1 MSEKSVSSDKHNLL
15 YVKNLNIAFANSG
28 TDGSDKPIVHDINFT
43 IIKGKTTALIGASGS
58 GKSTI
63 ALAIPS
69 LLPSHVRISGDIVF
83 SGKNLREIS
92 EKSLRQIRGSKISM
106 VFQEPMAALNPLHTI
121 KKQIAEAIR
130 VHQTLTSA
138 EVYEKSIL
146 LLEKM
151 EIDNPKKR
159 LEAYPHQLSG
169 GQRQRVLMAFALANS
184 PELLIADE
192 PTTALD
198 VTTQKK
204 ILDLLMRLQEETGMS
219 ILLITHDIGVVRH
232 IAHDVCPID
241 KGTISEQTAVSELF
255 SRPEWSVLARSSRAS
270 VEKNKETTQDWNAE
284 KQKKSLLSV
293 QDFSVNFRIA
303 GKSTL
308 RRREYFKAVHNVSF
322 SLGFGETL
330 GIVGESGSGKT
341 TLGLAIM
348 KLIPSSSG
356 SVCFDGHQIQDVS
369 QSELRRIR
377 AGMQIIFQDPFGS
390 LSPRMSVQQIIAEGL
405 RVHNRISHEE
415 QNHLILEVLK
425 DVGLD
430 GDVANRY
437 PHEFSGGQRQRI
449 AIARAIVLRPK
460 LVVLDEPTSALDITV
475 QNQILDLLIN
485 LQEKYRLS
493 YIFVSHDMHV
503 VRSMAHR
510 IMVMRHGEVVEMG
523 NAEDIFSAPQHDYTK
538 LLIRSVLQ

>member
-1 MSEKSVSSDKHNLL
+1 
-15 YVKNLNIAFANSG
+15 
-28 TDGSDKPIVHDINFT
+28 
-43 IIKGKTTALIGASGS
+43 
-58 GKSTI
+58 
-63 ALAIPS
+63 
-69 LLPSHVRISGDIVF
+69 
-83 SGKNLREIS
+83 
-92 EKSLRQIRGSKISM
+92 
-106 VFQEPMAALNPLHTI
+106 
-121 KKQIAEAIR
+121 